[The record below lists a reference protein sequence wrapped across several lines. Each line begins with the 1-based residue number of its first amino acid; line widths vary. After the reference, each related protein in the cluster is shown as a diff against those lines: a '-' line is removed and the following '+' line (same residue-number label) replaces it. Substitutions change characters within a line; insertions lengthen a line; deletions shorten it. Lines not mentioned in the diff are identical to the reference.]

1 MGAQALSGPPDI
13 TKKEHIMNKLFART
27 LLATSLALA
36 APVAAQAADA
46 NASLALTPAA
56 PTAASQANPIRISG
70 TEVVKA
76 WDDHAKG
83 SFAGMM
89 NVTFTNT
96 NPVTATEIVFV
107 LREPGGR
114 VIDQFKDV
122 GKYPQGQTIT
132 HGFFDLQMTRQLEIK
147 AEKATFAD
155 GSVWASS
162 EETQPVSRRQAS
174 GE

>member
-1 MGAQALSGPPDI
+1 MHRRSSVLRPAGHP
-13 TKKEHIMNKLFART
+13 KKEHIMNRLLART
-27 LLATSLALA
+27 LLATSIALA

-46 NASLALTPAA
+46 NASLALTPGA
-56 PTAASQANPIRISG
+56 TAQANPIRITG

-96 NPVTATEIVFV
+96 NPVAATEILFV
-107 LREPGGR
+107 LRDPSGR
-114 VIDQFKDV
+114 MVDQYRDV
-122 GKYPQGQTIT
+122 GKYPQGQSIT

-155 GSVWASS
+155 GSVWVPS